1 MNIKEYL
8 SQAKYLDAQIDSK
21 VQQLTR
27 LRSLATKC
35 TSTITGMPHSQ
46 SADTSSM
53 ENSITKLI
61 DLENEINDE
70 IDKLV
75 NLKEEIMKVIKCVD
89 KLEHRLVLEKRYI
102 DFKSWDQIANE
113 MFFTRRYVHKLHVRA
128 LEQAKK
134 IYSKIKKEGAKGH

>member
-21 VQQLTR
+21 VQQLAR

-35 TSTITGMPHSQ
+35 TLTITGMPHSK

-70 IDKLV
+70 IDQLV
-75 NLKEEIMKVIKCVD
+75 NLKEEIMKVIKRVD
-89 KLEHRLVLEKRYI
+89 KLEHRIVLEKRYI
-102 DFKSWDQIANE
+102 DFKSWVQIASE
-113 MFFTRRYVHKLHVRA
+113 MFYNRRYVHKLHGRA
-128 LEQAKK
+128 LENAEK
-134 IYSKIKKEGAKGH
+134 IYGKINEGTKGH

>member
-21 VQQLTR
+21 VRQLTR

-35 TSTITGMPHSQ
+35 TSAITGMPHSK

-89 KLEHRLVLEKRYI
+89 KLEHRMILEKRYI
-102 DFKSWDQIANE
+102 DFKSWDRIASE
-113 MFFTRRYVHKLHVRA
+113 MFFNRRYFNKLHGRS
-128 LEQAKK
+128 LENDAKK
-134 IYSKIKKEGAKGH
+134 YGKKKEDTKGH

>member
-21 VQQLTR
+21 VRQLTR

-35 TSTITGMPHSQ
+35 TSAITGMPHSK

-89 KLEHRLVLEKRYI
+89 KLEHRMILEKRYI
-102 DFKSWDQIANE
+102 DFKSWDRIASE
-113 MFFTRRYVHKLHVRA
+113 MFFNRRYVHKLHGRA
-128 LEQAKK
+128 LENAAK
-134 IYSKIKKEGAKGH
+134 IYGKMKEDTKGH

>member
-21 VQQLTR
+21 VRQLTR

-35 TSTITGMPHSQ
+35 TSAITGMPHSK

-75 NLKEEIMKVIKCVD
+75 NLKEEIMKVIRCV
-89 KLEHRLVLEKRYI
+89 EKRYI
-102 DFKSWDQIANE
+102 DFKSWDRIASE
-113 MFFTRRYVHKLHVRA
+113 MFFNRRYVHKLHGRA
-128 LEQAKK
+128 LENAAK
-134 IYSKIKKEGAKGH
+134 IYGKMKEGTKGH